1 MIQIKNAQR
10 AGNQTAAKRKPAN
23 PMQRVKIRRRIRAVI
38 QLIFF
43 LLAPAVYTSCFSSIK
58 SIATAIGAG
67 EPFAYD
73 TFFTTLIVICLYTII
88 FGRFFCGYACAFGSL
103 GDAVYAL
110 SQLVQRKI
118 KKKLPQIPEKAVR
131 VMQKLKYV
139 ILIAIVVLCV
149 AGVYDRLSGWSPWDV
164 FSMLTALRGISTAYA
179 IGAVLLVLIMI
190 GMAVKERFF
199 CQFLC
204 PMGAVF
210 AVLPVIGGYH
220 RNRENCLPH
229 CSACE
234 KNCPVCVETDENNL
248 RMGECI
254 SCGKCSDIC
263 PKRNIQYG
271 EKIKD
276 GNAPFPVILKALLLF
291 AICLILGVVRTF

>member
-1 MIQIKNAQR
+1 MIQTKNVQR
-10 AGNQTAAKRKPAN
+10 GGNVAAAKKKPMN
-23 PMQRVKIRRRIRAVI
+23 PMQRVKFRRRIRAAI
-38 QLIFF
+38 QLFF
-43 LLAPAVYTSCFSSIK
+43 FVLAPSVYTSCFSCIK
-58 SIATAIGAG
+58 AAATAIGAG

-73 TFFTTLIVICLYTII
+73 SFFTTLVVICLYTIV
-88 FGRFFCGYACAFGSL
+88 FGRFFCGYACAFGGL

-110 SQLVQRKI
+110 SQLIQRKI

-131 VMQKLKYV
+131 VMQKFKYV
-139 ILIAIVVLCV
+139 ILIAIVVLCA
-149 AGVYDRLSGWSPWDV
+149 AGVYGKLPGWSPWDV
-164 FSMLTALRGISTAYA
+164 FSMLTALRGITAAYA
-179 IGAVLLVLIMI
+179 IGAVLLVLIVI

-210 AVLPVIGGYH
+210 ALLPVIGRYQ
-220 RNRENCLPH
+220 RNRENCLPR
-229 CSACE
+229 CSACA
-234 KNCPVCVETDENNL
+234 KNCPVCVETDENSL

-254 SCGKCSDIC
+254 SCGKCSDVC

-271 EKIKD
+271 GKIKD

-291 AICLILGVVRTF
+291 ALCLFLGVVRTF